1 MKQNVSFNTFYNAF
15 QETRPNNFSYNG
27 LRALYD
33 YLSEYENSIGEEI
46 EFDMIALCCDF
57 SEYENF
63 EEFKNDYQDF
73 ETLKELQ
80 EHTTVIMIDDESFII
95 QVF

>member
-73 ETLKELQ
+73 ETLEELQ